1 MSRRATKM
9 QPKRQQVEMLDGRVF
24 FSHDNWETVWQA
36 RGDKNG
42 RSHRKILDKE
52 EADMVRFI
60 AICQASAGP

>member
-24 FSHDNWETVWQA
+24 FSHDNWETVW
-36 RGDKNG
+36 
-42 RSHRKILDKE
+42 RKTSPTHQRRVTDKE